1 MRRNPYNTNQ
11 EIHNGP
17 TFNGYSTLS
26 YRGPLIKKKKK
37 KTYDL
42 FDRVIGKYSKVFM
55 LRFDLYIPE
64 GYFTEALGDNHLIK
78 KFTASLSAKINHSQQ
93 ISRAQGNRV
102 HDTDVDY
109 LWCREVSSHRAAI
122 LELTFFWKIIW
133 IFIIYRLIAVF
144 YREFIDYWILI
155 FRSLCYYL
163 VKQSWAIR

>member
-11 EIHNGP
+11 EIHNEP
-17 TFNGYSTLS
+17 TFNGFSTLS
-26 YRGPLIKKKKK
+26 YRGPLIRNNLQ

-42 FDRVIGKYSKVFM
+42 FDRVMGKYSKVFM
-55 LRFDLYIPE
+55 LRFDLNIPE

-109 LWCREVSSHRAAI
+109 LWCRDVSSHRAAI
-122 LELTFFWKIIW
+122 LELTFF
-133 IFIIYRLIAVF
+133 
-144 YREFIDYWILI
+144 
-155 FRSLCYYL
+155 
-163 VKQSWAIR
+163 